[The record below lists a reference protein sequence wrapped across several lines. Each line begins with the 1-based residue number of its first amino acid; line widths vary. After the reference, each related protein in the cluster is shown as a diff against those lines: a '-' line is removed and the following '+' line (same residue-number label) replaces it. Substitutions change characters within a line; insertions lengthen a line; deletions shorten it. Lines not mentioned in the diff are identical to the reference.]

1 MKKLICLLTT
11 FLSLFF
17 MMKPVEATGLK
28 WEISKSKTATQLDS
42 NYQSQVALSLPSK
55 SENLVSDV
63 VFVLDK
69 STSAQIEN
77 QALEMLEQLKAQIEK
92 TDAKVKVGI
101 VIFNKTAHVSSWFNL
116 TSQMS
121 QIKEAIQQEITSGTN
136 SHAGLLAGKELLD
149 NDKEVEAQRKY
160 MVFVSDGITYMYNQE
175 PTVTAWSFENDGS
188 VLNWAG
194 PDNFK
199 SKYSDSIPEWNT
211 YFKNVKNQLESQG
224 NKYDYIYGQTP
235 TVSTPVL
242 ESNQY
247 LNSVDKALYYT
258 NDTYQNM
265 KEEGYHCYVMKANG
279 QSHYPW
285 ATSFMEYLSN
295 NEEVSFDAIQNDI
308 YYLLDQ
314 GTYVEDFMGKGK
326 DNYGN
331 GYDFDFITDTKQFYM
346 MVGNHKYVPEFIEEN
361 HYGFN
366 HQENGYAYELF
377 YYPEEKEHFIWKMNV
392 PVSQFEHVQ
401 LVYTL
406 QLINPQKK
414 AGEYGEYDEDGHLF
428 KEGLKTNTQ
437 AILHP
442 IDSFSK
448 ELEPEEFLSPTVSY
462 KVIETNVDE
471 PEKPSETIKTEVKKS
486 TPVTTSPVAT
496 GDDTKQEF
504 WYALLGLSIS
514 TLLLLLIKHYKTR
527 RE

>member
-295 NEEVSFDAIQNDI
+295 NEEVSFDAIQND
-308 YYLLDQ
+308 
-314 GTYVEDFMGKGK
+314 
-326 DNYGN
+326 
-331 GYDFDFITDTKQFYM
+331 GYD
-346 MVGNHKYVPEFIEEN
+346 
-361 HYGFN
+361 
-366 HQENGYAYELF
+366 YEL
-377 YYPEEKEHFIWKMNV
+377 YYYSGVEEHFIWKMNV
-392 PVSQFEHVQ
+392 PVTQFDPVQ
-401 LVYTL
+401 LIYTVIL
-406 QLINPQKK
+406 TNPQEQ
-414 AGEYGEYDEDGHLF
+414 AGEYGYYDEDGHLN
-428 KEGLKTNTQ
+428 KDNLKTNTR
-437 AILHP
+437 ATLHP
-442 IDSFSK
+442 VDSNGNA
-448 ELEPEEFLSPTVSY
+448 LEIEDFLNPTVSY
-462 KVIETNVDE
+462 SVQNTKIQENPKQET
-471 PEKPSETIKTEVKKS
+471 KIQTAKKS
-486 TPVTTSPVAT
+486 VKT
-496 GDDTKQEF
+496 GDEQMI
-504 WYALLGLSIS
+504 YPYIVLSLLTISIVS
-514 TLLLLLIKHYKTR
+514 VLKR
-527 RE
+527 RLEE